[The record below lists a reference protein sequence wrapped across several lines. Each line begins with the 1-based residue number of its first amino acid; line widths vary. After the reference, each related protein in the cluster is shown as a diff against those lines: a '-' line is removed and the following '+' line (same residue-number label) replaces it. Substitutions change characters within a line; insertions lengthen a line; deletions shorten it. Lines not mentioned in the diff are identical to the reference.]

1 MNNRPIASQQ
11 RYNKQAST
19 PAGKNELLQYATSP
33 VNEQPLIDKYRKDFI
48 SSEEEVSIFKAKQ
61 NPTIQEITAIKNIAI
76 EYPRHEVSNG
86 VEMLDG
92 LSNDRHEMPMQKEYL
107 TARLVAELLKEKLIL
122 LPRFMDRI
130 LNRIV
135 GRFRFDNYSLADGI
149 SAVNSDGKTYEFKFT
164 SRKDKIVN
172 NLNNATKKA
181 DVSVVIVSSEERL
194 KPKDFGNFKGKG
206 EAVVINIYNPEN
218 VEAFYKKEASTEW
231 KPIRSDT
238 QSQLKLGDPS
248 SIKNLASELKSV
260 KSDNQTSMD
269 YDVYNKNNN
278 TPLRFNKLID
288 KTSDKDLLEELENG
302 ETIKVNKEEGSRYR
316 KNVDTAYTYSQGIKL
331 TKPTKPTNFTKPT
344 NLIKPTK
351 PTMPTNLTKATN
363 PTKRLLMGY

>member
-19 PAGKNELLQYATSP
+19 PAGKNELLQYSTSP
-33 VNEQPLIDKYRKDFI
+33 VNEQPFIDKYRKDFI
-48 SSEEEVSIFKAKQ
+48 SSEDEASIPNAKQ
-61 NPTIQEITAIKNIAI
+61 VATEQETATIKQVAI
-76 EYPRHEVSNG
+76 EYPRHEVANG

-107 TARLVAELLKEKLIL
+107 TARLVSELLGEKLIL
-122 LPRFMDRI
+122 LPRYMDRI
-130 LNRIV
+130 LNRIA
-135 GRFRFDNYSLADGI
+135 GRYRFLNYSLADGI
-149 SAVNSDGKTYEFKFT
+149 SAVDSNGKTYEFKFVN
-164 SRKDKIVN
+164 SRKKVGTAIN
-172 NLNNATKKA
+172 TATNKA
-181 DVSVVIVSSEERL
+181 DVGIVIFSSKDSLERL
-194 KPKDFGNFKGKG
+194 DSKQFNAKNVGYI
-206 EAVVINIYNPEN
+206 INIYNPNDIEILTN
-218 VEAFYKKEASTEW
+218 KNTPKKWGLDHSEL
-231 KPIRSDT
+231 
-238 QSQLKLGDPS
+238 QSKLKLGDPS

-331 TKPTKPTNFTKPT
+331 TNPTKPTN
-344 NLIKPTK
+344 
-351 PTMPTNLTKATN
+351 
-363 PTKRLLMGY
+363 GY